1 MSYKKSALKYSV
13 GNKGLIM
20 NWNGFEAEVF
30 KLVVQALEALQAEHS
45 DERFYAF
52 SLYTD
57 SSAMTIAF
65 AANSHEALERKL
77 LEEDEEDRDDS
88 RQYYTWATSEWKY
101 EAWRGELFKSAC
113 KALREDVERSNIA
126 DFRKKLYAAMTNVLR
141 ALRQSDCFKSF
152 AVQEPVLF
160 VTVTDDET
168 AEHVENETARVIN
181 SQSTYESFV
190 NRFEV

>member
-1 MSYKKSALKYSV
+1 
-13 GNKGLIM
+13 M

-45 DERFYAF
+45 DEGFYAF

-65 AANSHEALERKL
+65 AANSHEALECKL

-113 KALREDVERSNIA
+113 KALRVDVERSNIA
-126 DFRKKLYAAMTNVLR
+126 DFRKKLYAAMTNILR

-152 AVQEPVLF
+152 AVQEPILF

-168 AEHVENETARVIN
+168 AEHVENETARAIN
-181 SQSTYESFV
+181 SQSAYESFA